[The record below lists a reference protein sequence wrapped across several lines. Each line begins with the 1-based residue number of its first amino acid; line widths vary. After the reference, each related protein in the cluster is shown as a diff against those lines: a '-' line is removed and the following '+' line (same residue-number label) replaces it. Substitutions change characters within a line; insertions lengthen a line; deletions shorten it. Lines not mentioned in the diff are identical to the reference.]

1 MADQIGVP
9 AARLGQAI
17 DPSRGA
23 VSSQAHADRHRAN
36 SETELCMNLSFVA
49 YSRGWLYE
57 LQ

>member
-1 MADQIGVP
+1 MADQVGVP
-9 AARLGQAI
+9 AARLGQAV

-36 SETELCMNLSFVA
+36 SEKALCMKLSFMA
-49 YSRGWLYE
+49 YSCEWLYG